1 LAATDDSTTPIRG
14 DYQRVNTEGIPIMKK
29 LIAAAA
35 AATMLAAAAPAAEAA
50 TQVKVG
56 VLTCSVEPGIGFII
70 GSSKDMTCRFKRDGH
85 KSETYQGNIKKLGID
100 IGVTGATEI
109 VWLVFSA
116 SNTKYGSGSLAG
128 TYVGGSAEATLGVG
142 LGGNWLIGGS
152 RKGFALQPWSIQGQ
166 VGLNYSVAFSG
177 LTLSK

>member
-1 LAATDDSTTPIRG
+1 
-14 DYQRVNTEGIPIMKK
+14 MKK
-29 LIAAAA
+29 LIAAA
-35 AATMLAAAAPAAEAA
+35 LAAVMLVSAGAAQAA

-56 VLTCSVEPGIGFII
+56 VLSCSVEPGVGFII

-85 KSETYQGNIKKLGID
+85 KTEVYQGNIKKLGLD
-100 IGVTGATEI
+100 IGVTGRTEI

-116 SNTKYGSGSLAG
+116 SNTRYGPGSLAG

-152 RKGFALQPWSIQGQ
+152 KRGFALQPWSIQGQ
-166 VGLNYSVAFSG
+166 TGLNYSVAFAG
-177 LTLSK
+177 LTLY